1 MLTHSLAHWERDLI
15 DHLGGCCRQ
24 SKKKQEEEEEKS
36 IEEWRGEE
44 KAFSACPSFFYFSPS
59 GAEGEAAAATEAE
72 IADELTARFGEVLL
86 LLPPL
91 L

>member
-36 IEEWRGEE
+36 IEEWRGG
-44 KAFSACPSFFYFSPS
+44 KAFSACPSLFYFPPS
-59 GAEGEAAAATEAE
+59 APEGETAAAEAE